1 MIYSTEPRYIRC
13 VKGYFFFFFLSFS
26 GRFSGDK
33 YGKKI
38 MDIAT
43 ITGKD
48 TAKTASKWAV

>member
-1 MIYSTEPRYIRC
+1 MRYSTEPRYRRC
-13 VKGYFFFFFLSFS
+13 VKGYVFFFFFLSFS

-48 TAKTASKWAV
+48 TAKTASK